1 MLKTNTSCLMNKF
14 ELFQEHFPFKSELN
28 FKHIIEFWEKQAQS
42 PIGTIAENAKAIL
55 KEVKSEPELL
65 LPIKDRNTIEKH
77 LEKVELLLSAIFSRA
92 TWEKD
97 IKGVV
102 AAFDVDCFYETP
114 EFSKIINIFRD
125 QDNFVPQEQYS
136 ETIYFQVIGA
146 YVAILDQFY
155 NFSIDRRPFRVINV
169 IDPETGLERFYHGQM
184 NMEYVDLTLEGELPT
199 LSEDE
204 LVELVNNYK
213 DMSLWMEK
221 LPAKLFKFSGVSI
234 VDLIDVTEQ
243 QILSRL
249 KADLLK
255 PGALN
260 SLESLKSIEQCFQ
273 SLMGSKKVELGIA
286 FYQRLRNA
294 IVYLGTTLDEELDQA
309 QTEFKCGMDDLES
322 RMIIEPLFQKKEPLV
337 ITNVSKADIPEE
349 MRSSLL
355 TFGLKS
361 VIIVP
366 LILEDEVVGLF
377 QIVSEEENAFTSLDL
392 LRFSELIPLMAM
404 SVERVRDSEESEV
417 TRIIKDKFTS
427 LHSAVEWKFQEVALS
442 HLDSKAKHLDKPI
455 GEVVF
460 KNVHPLYGSSDVRNS
475 TVIRNSC
482 IQIDLADQ
490 LDMIS
495 DVLKQVIKKHS
506 FPIYKGLEF
515 EVQNYRK
522 QVSDHLLSDE
532 EVVISEFIRSEIEPL
547 LKHLHKDN
555 PDLHQCIDDY
565 FDALDDEHG
574 IIYRKRKDFEDSI
587 GMINGMAYSLIEN
600 EEEKTQKMFP
610 YYFEN
615 YKTDGVEY
623 NIYIGQSIAKEKV
636 YNPIYLQNLRLW
648 QLMLMCKVTRETH
661 KILPKLPI
669 ALETAQLILVQ
680 SSPLSIRF
688 RTDEK
693 KFDVDG
699 AYNIR
704 YEIMKKRI
712 DKATI
717 MGSGERLTQ
726 PHTVSVIF
734 SQAKEEAEYMS
745 YIKYLTHL
753 NFIEPNIERF
763 DLEHMQGVSGL
774 KAIRMKVNISENT
787 TIEKAFEKEMQEVVG
802 VTVEA

>member
-1 MLKTNTSCLMNKF
+1 MDPKKF
-14 ELFQEHFPFKSELN
+14 YSENFPFKSELN
-28 FKHIIEFWEKQAQS
+28 FEKIIAFWEEQS
-42 PIGTIAENAKAIL
+42 LSKVETIAANAKSVL
-55 KEVKSEPELL
+55 LEVKSEPELL
-65 LPIKDRNTIEKH
+65 KSINDRETIERHKD
-77 LEKVELLLSAIFSRA
+77 KVAILLSAIFSQA
-92 TWEKD
+92 TWKKD
-97 IKGVV
+97 MKGVV

-114 EFSKIINIFRD
+114 QFSKIVNIFRNKTD
-125 QDNFVPQEQYS
+125 YIPQEQYA
-136 ETIYFQVIGA
+136 ETAYFQIIGA

-155 NFSIDRRPFRVINV
+155 DFPIERRPFRVMSI
-169 IDPETGLERFYHGQM
+169 IDPDTGLERFFHGQM
-184 NMEYVDLTLEGELPT
+184 NMEFVDLTLEGTLPE

-204 LVELVNNYK
+204 LVELINNYQN
-213 DMSLWMEK
+213 MSLWMEK
-221 LPAKLFKFSGVSI
+221 LPPDLFKFSGVSI
-234 VDLIDVTEQ
+234 VDLIEVTEQ

-260 SLESLKSIEQCFQ
+260 SSESIESIERCFQ
-273 SLMGSKKVELGIA
+273 SLMGRKEVKIGIA
-286 FYQRLRNA
+286 FYQRLRDA
-294 IVYLGTTLDEELDQA
+294 IIFVGAKMEEENDDA
-309 QTEFKCGMDDLES
+309 FNEFKCGMNDTDSKL
-322 RMIIEPLFQKKEPLV
+322 MIASLFENKEPIV
-337 ITNVSKADIPEE
+337 ITNVKKARIDDNL
-349 MRSSLL
+349 RNSLL
-355 TFGLKS
+355 GFGLNS

-366 LILEDEVVGLF
+366 LILDEEVVGLF
-377 QIVSEEENAFTSLDL
+377 QMVSEQQNAFSSLDL
-392 LRFSELIPLMAM
+392 LRFNELIPLLAM
-404 SVERVRDSEESEV
+404 SVERVRDHEENEV

-427 LHSAVEWKFQEVALS
+427 LHSAVEWKFQEVALA
-442 HLDSKAKHLDKPI
+442 HLDAKSTKLDKGI

-460 KNVHPLYGSSDVRNS
+460 NDVHPLYGSSDVRNS
-475 TVIRNSC
+475 SIIRNSC
-482 IQIDLADQ
+482 IQMDLADQ
-490 LDMIS
+490 LDLIL
-495 DVLKQVIKKHS
+495 DVLKQVIQKHP
-506 FPIYKGLEF
+506 FPIYKELEF
-515 EVQNYRK
+515 EVSNYRN
-522 QVSDHLLSDE
+522 QISERLLSDE
-532 EVVISEFIRSEIEPL
+532 EVLISEFIRTEIEPL
-547 LKHLHKDN
+547 FNHLREDN
-555 PDLHQCIDDY
+555 ADLRESIDGY
-565 FDALDDEHG
+565 FNTLDEEHG

-587 GMINGMAYSLIEN
+587 ELINGMAYSLIES
-600 EEEKTQKMFP
+600 EEEKTQQMFP

-623 NIYIGQSIAKEKV
+623 NIYIGQSIAKHKV

-661 KILPKLPI
+661 KILPQLPI

-680 SSPLSIRF
+680 SAPLSIRF

-712 DKATI
+712 DKAVIKGTND
-717 MGSGERLTQ
+717 RLTQ

-753 NFIEPNIERF
+753 NFIDPHIERF

-774 KAIRMKVNISENT
+774 KALRMTVNLSENT

-802 VTVEA
+802 VTVEQ

>member
-1 MLKTNTSCLMNKF
+1 MPAMNKF
-14 ELFQEHFPFKSELN
+14 EIFKEQFPFKSELN
-28 FKHIIEFWEKQAQS
+28 FEKIIAFWEEQANS
-42 PIGTIAENAKAIL
+42 PTPTIARNAKAIL

-65 LPIKDRNTIEKH
+65 QPIADRGTIEKH
-77 LEKVELLLSAIFSRA
+77 FDKVELLFSAIFSKA

-97 IKGVV
+97 MKGVV

-114 EFSKIINIFRD
+114 QFNKIVSVFRNQSD
-125 QDNFVPQEQYS
+125 YVPEEQFA
-136 ETIYFQVIGA
+136 ETVYFQVIGA
-146 YVAILDQFY
+146 YVAVLDQFY
-155 NFSIDRRPFRVINV
+155 HFKVDRRPFRVINIV
-169 IDPETGLERFYHGQM
+169 DPETGLERFFHGQM
-184 NMEYVDLTLEGELPT
+184 NMEFVDLTLEGELPD

-204 LVELVNNYK
+204 LVELVNNYQNLT
-213 DMSLWMEK
+213 MWMEK
-221 LPAKLFKFSGVSI
+221 LPPHLFKFSGVSI

-260 SLESLKSIEQCFQ
+260 SMGSLASIEECFQ
-273 SLMGSKKVELGIA
+273 SLMGRKDVKLGIA

-294 IVYLGTTLDEELDQA
+294 IVYLGTSMDEENGEA
-309 QTEFKCGMDDLES
+309 FNEFKCNMNDADSLL
-322 RMIIEPLFQKKEPLV
+322 MIEPLFKNREPVV
-337 ITNVSKADIPEE
+337 ITNVSKANIDENL
-349 MRSSLL
+349 RSSLL
-355 TFGLKS
+355 GFGLKS
-361 VIIVP
+361 VIVVP
-366 LILEDEVVGLF
+366 LLLDEEVVGLF
-377 QIVSEEENAFTSLDL
+377 QIVSEKENAFTSLDL
-392 LRFSELIPLMAM
+392 LRFDELIPLMAM
-404 SVERVRDSEESEV
+404 SVERVRDHEENEV

-427 LHSAVEWKFQEVALS
+427 LHAAVEWKFQEVALT
-442 HLDSKAKHLDKPI
+442 HLDSKINQNEKTI

-460 KNVHPLYGSSDVRNS
+460 DNVHPLYGSSDIRNS
-475 TVIRNSC
+475 SIIRNSC
-482 IQIDLADQ
+482 IQMDLADQ
-490 LDMIS
+490 LDMIL
-495 DVLKQVIKKHS
+495 DVFKEVIKKHPY
-506 FPIYKGLEF
+506 PIYKGLQF
-515 EVQNYRK
+515 EVANYRN
-522 QVSDHLLSDE
+522 QVADRLLSDE
-532 EVVISEFIRSEIEPL
+532 EVIISEFIRAEIEPL
-547 LKHLHKDN
+547 FKHLHKDN
-555 PDLHQCIDDY
+555 PDLHTCIDTY

-574 IIYRKRKDFEDSI
+574 IIYRKRKDFEETVEL
-587 GMINGMAYSLIEN
+587 INGMAYGLIES

-623 NIYIGQSIAKEKV
+623 NIYIGQSIAKEKI

-680 SSPLSIRF
+680 STPLSIRF

-717 MGSGERLTQ
+717 LGTGERLTQ

-734 SQAKEEAEYMS
+734 SQSKEEAEYMS
-745 YIKYLTHL
+745 YVKYLTHL
-753 NFIEPNIERF
+753 NFIDPDIERF

-774 KAIRMKVNISENT
+774 KAIRIKVNISENT
-787 TIEKAFEKEMQEVVG
+787 TIEKAFEKEMQDVVG
-802 VTVEA
+802 VLVAQ